1 MKPTAASTT
10 NSTSRKLASTS
21 TENTNTNSN
30 INHKQQE
37 EDVRN
42 DHASPS
48 SPVPMQTPELVRKKD
63 ATVQRVQVGS
73 FVAVLWPDDGT
84 LF

>member
-1 MKPTAASTT
+1 M
-10 NSTSRKLASTS
+10 
-21 TENTNTNSN
+21 
-30 INHKQQE
+30 
-37 EDVRN
+37 RN